1 MENKINVLIV
11 DDNQNLIERVK
22 QYFRNHAVINIISEA
37 HDGKEGLDIILKEQ
51 NFNLILLD
59 LVMPNKDGIYLL
71 EELKKRNQNFDII
84 VISGLG
90 EEEVIRKTCSY
101 GVKYFI
107 LKPFD
112 IKDLEK
118 RILDFIYY
126 KEKFDIDKLN
136 MECILIKLLHSL
148 GIPSHIKGYQYLK
161 DGIYL
166 LYSDPNLSNH
176 IMKNLYPKI
185 ALKYNTTVKCVE
197 KSIRHAL
204 EIGWDRGDYKLME
217 EIFGH
222 SINFNKTKPT
232 NLEFMVTIVDKLRID
247 MAKIK

>member
-1 MENKINVLIV
+1 MHSKVRVLII

-51 NFNLILLD
+51 SFNLILLD

-71 EELKKRNQNFDII
+71 EELKKRNQSLDII

-126 KEKFDIDKLN
+126 KEKFDVDKLN

-161 DGIYL
+161 EGICL
-166 LYSDPNLSNH
+166 LYNNPLLTNH
-176 IMKNLYPKI
+176 IMKDLYPKI
-185 ALKYNTTVKCVE
+185 ALKYNTNVNCVE

-204 EIGWDRGDYKLME
+204 EIGWNRGDYKLME

-222 SINFNKTKPT
+222 SISFNKTKPT
-232 NLEFMVTIVDKLRID
+232 NLEFMVTIVDKLKID

>member
-1 MENKINVLIV
+1 MEDKINVLII

-51 NFNLILLD
+51 SFNLILLD

-71 EELKKRNQNFDII
+71 EELKKRNQSLDII

-126 KEKFDIDKLN
+126 KEKFDVDKLN

-161 DGIYL
+161 EGICL
-166 LYSDPNLSNH
+166 LYNNPLLTNH
-176 IMKNLYPKI
+176 IMKDLYPKI
-185 ALKYNTTVKCVE
+185 ALKYNTNVNCVE

-204 EIGWDRGDYKLME
+204 EIGWNRGDYKLME

-222 SINFNKTKPT
+222 SISFNKTKPT
-232 NLEFMVTIVDKLRID
+232 NLEFMVTIVDKLKID

>member
-1 MENKINVLIV
+1 VKDKINVLIV

-51 NFNLILLD
+51 SFNLILLD
-59 LVMPNKDGIYLL
+59 LVMPNKDGMYLL
-71 EELKKRNQNFDII
+71 EELKKRNNKLDVI

-101 GVKYFI
+101 GIKYFI

-112 IKDLEK
+112 MQDLEM
-118 RILDFIYY
+118 RILDFVYN
-126 KEKFDIDKLN
+126 KEQIDHNKLGLQ
-136 MECILIKLLHSL
+136 CLLIKALHSL
-148 GIPSHIKGYQYLK
+148 GIPSHIKGYKYLK
-161 DGIYL
+161 EGILL
-166 LYSDPNLSNH
+166 LYDDPMLGSH

-185 ALKYNTTVKCVE
+185 ALICNTTSRCVE

-222 SINFNKTKPT
+222 SISFNKTKPT
-232 NLEFMVTIVDKLRID
+232 NSEFMVTLVDKLKID
-247 MAKIK
+247 MLKIK